1 MELELSAI
9 SLSSTLDG
17 YNSRVS
23 YLKGDIKSLS
33 DIQVWDSD
41 DGDLEDVQDIIK
53 HLRHAA
59 SSSKGKGK
67 QRAR

>member
-17 YNSRVS
+17 YNSRIG
-23 YLKGDIKSLS
+23 YLKCDIKSLS

-53 HLRHAA
+53 HLRRAA
-59 SSSKGKGK
+59 SSSKSKGK